1 MDLGLRQRQHTP
13 SRTGWA
19 IGKQGPNPVAD
30 TTGRGADD
38 ADCTDPVRSAQ
49 WREHCTLYWV
59 PTLDEIKHFPA
70 RFGWRMEGVAIDQL
84 TLKRGEETL
93 AQRVVEAITDGTHR
107 WTHHDPVHS

>member
-1 MDLGLRQRQHTP
+1 MPTMR
-13 SRTGWA
+13 
-19 IGKQGPNPVAD
+19 I
-30 TTGRGADD
+30 
-38 ADCTDPVRSAQ
+38 
-49 WREHCTLYWV
+49 V

-107 WTHHDPVHS
+107 WTHTDPVRSVLGTIIATALPEGERCVLAPSQPSRLD